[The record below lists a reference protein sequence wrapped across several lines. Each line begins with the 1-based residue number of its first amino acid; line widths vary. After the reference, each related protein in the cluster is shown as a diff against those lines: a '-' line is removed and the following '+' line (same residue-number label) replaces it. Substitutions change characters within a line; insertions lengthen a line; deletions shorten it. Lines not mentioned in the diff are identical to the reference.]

1 MNAMEMIKE
10 RETKFKSTLEAIS
23 KVQNECEFLKK
34 CITYGVDTRTRH
46 CVTQQFVDNRLE
58 IIKAKLN
65 TISSKFCYEYNI
77 DDIIDG
83 ICEITKEI
91 LKWLQEA

>member
-1 MNAMEMIKE
+1 MS
-10 RETKFKSTLEAIS
+10 RGWWPDGSTSGAS
-23 KVQNECEFLKK
+23 PMRRLKK

-46 CVTQQFVDNRLE
+46 CVTQQFVDSRLE

-65 TISSKFCYEYNI
+65 TISSKFCYEYKI